1 VHKTGWFGVRR
12 RGLGRRAK
20 IDFGRVCIRVATEAP
35 IDVTVIVIDIAKR
48 GHFLFA
54 PLDIETSIFSTVKP
68 IAAD

>member
-1 VHKTGWFGVRR
+1 
-12 RGLGRRAK
+12 
-20 IDFGRVCIRVATEAP
+20 VATEAP